1 MNLAALA
8 ISDMNVIKKIY
19 EVLPSD
25 LQEQIKKAYPSYFVT
40 HKVGNRYKNTLT
52 GSRYI
57 LATESGAVALVN
69 LETGKIRETVYVK
82 DMTVKAGI
90 NLFVIEKLEIKPGV
104 YYISIDNG
112 NFTSGVIKQ
121 IIR

>member
-40 HKVGNRYKNTLT
+40 HKVGNRYKNTST
-52 GSRYI
+52 GNRYI
-57 LATESGAVALVN
+57 LAYEGGAVALVN
-69 LETGKIRETVYVK
+69 LETGKIRETV
-82 DMTVKAGI
+82 
-90 NLFVIEKLEIKPGV
+90 FVDDEFNISEDEMKKVYGGDKNFILIKER
-104 YYISIDNG
+104 
-112 NFTSGVIKQ
+112 K
-121 IIR
+121 

>member
-40 HKVGNRYKNTLT
+40 HKVGNRYKNTSN
-52 GSRYI
+52 GNRYI
-57 LATESGAVALVN
+57 LAYEGGAVALVN
-69 LETGKIRETVYVK
+69 LETGKIRETVYVNDEFNISEDEMK
-82 DMTVKAGI
+82 KVYGGDKNFI
-90 NLFVIEKLEIKPGV
+90 LIKER
-104 YYISIDNG
+104 
-112 NFTSGVIKQ
+112 K
-121 IIR
+121 

>member
-40 HKVGNRYKNTLT
+40 HKVGNRYKNTST
-52 GSRYI
+52 GNRYI
-57 LATESGAVALVN
+57 LAYEGGAVALVN
-69 LETGKIRETVYVK
+69 LETGKIRETVYVNDEFNISEDEMK
-82 DMTVKAGI
+82 KVYGGDKNFI
-90 NLFVIEKLEIKPGV
+90 LIKER
-104 YYISIDNG
+104 
-112 NFTSGVIKQ
+112 K
-121 IIR
+121 

>member
-40 HKVGNRYKNTLT
+40 HKVGNRYKNTST
-52 GSRYI
+52 GNRYI
-57 LATESGAVALVN
+57 LAYEGGAVALVN
-69 LETGKIRETVYVK
+69 LETGKIRETV
-82 DMTVKAGI
+82 
-90 NLFVIEKLEIKPGV
+90 FVDDVFNISEDEMKRVFEGFNSFILIKER
-104 YYISIDNG
+104 
-112 NFTSGVIKQ
+112 K
-121 IIR
+121 

>member
-40 HKVGNRYKNTLT
+40 HKVGNRYKNTIS
-52 GSRYI
+52 GARYI
-57 LATESGAVALVN
+57 LATEGGAVALVN
-69 LETGKIRETVYVK
+69 LETGKIRETVYVGDIYNITESEMK
-82 DMTVKAGI
+82 KVFGDSENFI
-90 NLFVIEKLEIKPGV
+90 LIKER
-104 YYISIDNG
+104 
-112 NFTSGVIKQ
+112 K
-121 IIR
+121 

>member
-40 HKVGNRYKNTLT
+40 HKVGNRYKNTIS
-52 GSRYI
+52 GARYI
-57 LATESGAVALVN
+57 LATEGGAVALVN
-69 LETGKIRETVYVK
+69 LETGKIRETVYVG
-82 DMTVKAGI
+82 DIYNITESEM
-90 NLFVIEKLEIKPGV
+90 EKVFENNEDEFILIKER
-104 YYISIDNG
+104 
-112 NFTSGVIKQ
+112 K
-121 IIR
+121 

>member
-40 HKVGNRYKNTLT
+40 HKVGNRYKNTST
-52 GSRYI
+52 GNRYI
-57 LATESGAVALVN
+57 LAYEGGAVALVN
-69 LETGKIRETVYVK
+69 LETGKIRETV
-82 DMTVKAGI
+82 
-90 NLFVIEKLEIKPGV
+90 FVDDVFNISEDEMKKVFEGFNSFILIKER
-104 YYISIDNG
+104 
-112 NFTSGVIKQ
+112 K
-121 IIR
+121 

>member
-40 HKVGNRYKNTLT
+40 HKVGNRYKNTST
-52 GSRYI
+52 GNRYI
-57 LATESGAVALVN
+57 LAYEDGAVALVN
-69 LETGKIRETVYVK
+69 LETGKIRETVYVDDVFNISEDEMK
-82 DMTVKAGI
+82 RVFSGFNSFI
-90 NLFVIEKLEIKPGV
+90 LIKER
-104 YYISIDNG
+104 
-112 NFTSGVIKQ
+112 K
-121 IIR
+121 